1 MGTAAGFDSGGGAFF
16 CMGLFGAG
24 LLPVFLK
31 LLFFSFLYY
40 KSNFRIFVII
50 CIKVIKN
57 IY

>member
-1 MGTAAGFDSGGGAFF
+1 MGTAAGLIPAAVLFF